1 MPQMT
6 ATVEPLVRLG
16 GAIHL
21 TARRS
26 DGCTIQVMLGRDGTR
41 GHVARSVTSEDGLP
55 WAKVEEITDLYLLTG
70 LSVADI
76 SRRARVPA
84 DAVEAVLKFRG
95 VLAGS

>member
-6 ATVEPLVRLG
+6 ATVDPLVRLG

-41 GHVARSVTSEDGLP
+41 GHVARSVTSDDGRLVAAFVRSWP
-55 WAKVEEITDLYLLTG
+55 LSDREPKVAADVRDAIRIAEEG
-70 LSVADI
+70 LAQAS
-76 SRRARVPA
+76 AR
-84 DAVEAVLKFRG
+84 
-95 VLAGS
+95 